1 MTTESEDGRVN
12 RENLP
17 PVFAPPP
24 PPRIFSEAEG
34 QSALAWLMAQ
44 ATADEAASA
53 TPSTDGDIDSI
64 NDPLEVEEMDDKLAD
79 MKPSWDK
86 LRAEGV
92 PIEARPL
99 VADLPWSIQFQAQ
112 AEADPTGKDMTWWR
126 AHEADFADLE

>member
-1 MTTESEDGRVN
+1 MTPESEEGRVN
-12 RENLP
+12 RENPP
-17 PVFAPPP
+17 PVAAPTPIP
-24 PPRIFSEAEG
+24 KVFSEAEG
-34 QSALAWLMAQ
+34 QAALAWLMAQ

-53 TPSTDGDIDSI
+53 TPSTDADIYSI
-64 NDPLEVEEMDDKLAD
+64 NHPLEVEEMDDKLAD
-79 MKPSWDK
+79 MKPIWDK